1 MNKGTRIVDRVFLAT
16 QAKAWRFD
24 PAWREEM
31 EPLDFLDEFTWWL
44 QRWPKLQSYSSD
56 SQNPRTG
63 KNRIRRVLRKLLAQ
77 PLVILM
83 GNQGSERG
91 RGLLRILQPDNGEGQ
106 DPGVS
111 PWLGV

>member
-44 QRWPKLQSYSSD
+44 QR
-56 SQNPRTG
+56 
-63 KNRIRRVLRKLLAQ
+63 
-77 PLVILM
+77 
-83 GNQGSERG
+83 
-91 RGLLRILQPDNGEGQ
+91 
-106 DPGVS
+106 
-111 PWLGV
+111 